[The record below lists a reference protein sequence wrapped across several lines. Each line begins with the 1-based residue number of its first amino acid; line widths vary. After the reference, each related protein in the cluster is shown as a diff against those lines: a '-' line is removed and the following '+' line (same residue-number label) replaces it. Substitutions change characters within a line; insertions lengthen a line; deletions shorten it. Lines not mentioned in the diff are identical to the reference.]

1 LAPAASSS
9 ADMSRAV
16 SLWVVRLG
24 RGTVRAEVAPAR
36 RSDDSR
42 ELQKNAT
49 SPFVFARSD
58 VSAGAR

>member
-1 LAPAASSS
+1 
-9 ADMSRAV
+9 MSRAV

-49 SPFVFARSD
+49 ESVRFRALRRFRRREVTVAKKRKI
-58 VSAGAR
+58 